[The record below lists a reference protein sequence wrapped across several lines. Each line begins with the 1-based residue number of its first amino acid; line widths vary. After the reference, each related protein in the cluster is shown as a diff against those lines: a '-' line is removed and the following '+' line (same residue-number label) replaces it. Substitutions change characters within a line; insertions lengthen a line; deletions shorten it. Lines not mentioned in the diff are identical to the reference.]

1 MPRVIHAA
9 TQTYHFPGELF
20 TPEEHAALTEMT
32 LPPDL
37 LHQCRFGRLEYD
49 WRPTAMVG
57 RFICRGCGIAGLCG
71 VCAELAGQR
80 VPPGV
85 VPCLCALHGG
95 LLEIGITAVA
105 LAVNVPAAPVR
116 DISAAH
122 PRRHHRHAAS
132 RAARKE
138 DKHDTVAHLTQI
150 ALCLE
155 AQLSPR

>member
-85 VPCLCALHGG
+85 VPACAPCMVDSSRSASPLSRLPSTSLLRLCGTSAPR
-95 LLEIGITAVA
+95 IPVATTAT
-105 LAVNVPAAPVR
+105 LQAVLQER
-116 DISAAH
+116 RISTT
-122 PRRHHRHAAS
+122 R
-132 RAARKE
+132 
-138 DKHDTVAHLTQI
+138 
-150 ALCLE
+150 
-155 AQLSPR
+155 SPT